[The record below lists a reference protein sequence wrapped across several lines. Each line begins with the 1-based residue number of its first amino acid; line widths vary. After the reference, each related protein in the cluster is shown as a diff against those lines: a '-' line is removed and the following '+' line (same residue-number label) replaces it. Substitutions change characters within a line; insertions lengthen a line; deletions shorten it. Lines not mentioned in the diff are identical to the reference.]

1 MDGMNNNFGNLSLG
15 AAEWKPHAP
24 SNPSRDRNI
33 SSISNTNSDLNAG
46 QVKEFIP
53 GQGWT
58 VPSSNSQVGASN
70 TNETHIGRY
79 SL

>member
-15 AAEWKPHAP
+15 AAEW
-24 SNPSRDRNI
+24 NPRGVSRNV
-33 SSISNTNSDLNAG
+33 STSSNTNSDLNAG

-58 VPSSNSQVGASN
+58 VSSANTQVV
-70 TNETHIGRY
+70 TNNANEAHIGR
-79 SL
+79 